1 MWLSEREQRRQERE
15 RAAALVGEV
24 TLGGDPAGAYLD
36 GERRALPVFGPGGY
50 VWRPAPG
57 QQVLVIKAGQQGE
70 APCVAGALC
79 GEQWQLEPGE
89 VLIHNGEASI
99 RLRMDGTVAVTGS
112 MTLNGR
118 AVMTAV

>member
-1 MWLSEREQRRQERE
+1 MWIAERERRRAEE
-15 RAAALVGEV
+15 SRAAALVGQV
-24 TLGGDPAGAYLD
+24 TLDGDPAGVYLD
-36 GERRALPVFGPGGY
+36 GERRDLPVFGPGGY
-50 VWRPAPG
+50 VWRPAAG

>member
-1 MWLSEREQRRQERE
+1 MCAGREEVQGMWLSEREQRRRERE
-15 RAAALVGEV
+15 RAAALVGET
-24 TLGGDPAGAYLD
+24 TLGGDPAEAQKRPD
-36 GERRALPVFGPGGY
+36 Q
-50 VWRPAPG
+50 RPAAAG

-89 VLIHNGEASI
+89 VLIHSGEASI
-99 RLRMDGTVAVTGS
+99 RLRMDGTVAVTGN